1 MDRFVIH
8 TLLHSIEVQIQT
20 LKRLTRSLQ
29 EATPSA
35 REELIGVSRLVED
48 TAKYFGSDA
57 AIRQHSID
65 TKFAG
70 RKALDEA
77 RGTAGVV

>member
-1 MDRFVIH
+1 M
-8 TLLHSIEVQIQT
+8 
-20 LKRLTRSLQ
+20 TRSLQ

-35 REELIGVSRLVED
+35 REEMISVSRLVED
-48 TAKYFGSDA
+48 TAKYFGSDT

-65 TKFAG
+65 TSLAG

-77 RGTAGVV
+77 RYAAGVV

>member
-1 MDRFVIH
+1 M
-8 TLLHSIEVQIQT
+8 LHSIEVQIQT

-29 EATPSA
+29 EATPGA
-35 REELIGVSRLVED
+35 REELIGVTRLVEE

-57 AIRQHSID
+57 ALKQHSID
-65 TKFAG
+65 ARFAG

-77 RGTAGVV
+77 RYTAGVS